1 MLPEGLRTMGGGMD
15 RGMGVS
21 SIQFLRLGEEL
32 RGHVSARL
40 KGPQLN
46 SADPESGYRL
56 PHLEA
61 RARL

>member
-1 MLPEGLRTMGGGMD
+1 MD